1 MQFGIAKKDRELS
14 ALRDSHTGTLQQISN
29 ESKRVLDKQR
39 SRIIEFERNNVVLE
53 KQLKRKSKKA
63 NR

>member
-1 MQFGIAKKDRELS
+1 MQLAIAKKDRELS
-14 ALRDSHTGTLQQISN
+14 ALRDSHMQQVSN